1 MITELRVQRNNRVLD
16 TEEEGKG
23 KEILRISGLINRAI
37 LEVPAAVFHNMIM
50 LCFSKGGGG
59 VAWRVGG
66 TLGLS
71 DTISTERRSA

>member
-1 MITELRVQRNNRVLD
+1 MQRNNRVLD

-59 VAWRVGG
+59 WRGGVGG